1 MAVSIRTQF
10 CVEFIWCS
18 VCFHFSFPSLFLF
31 QIENGTVTNKMSI
44 QCGICKNVMPSA
56 SFMNHKE
63 RKHSLLDHVPYVRV
77 TDDQV
82 RKVDSNDRTSAAS
95 VAATIIAAGPLV
107 KCRFCPNRLSKGAME
122 RHLQRCHIDCHL
134 CGKTLLKSNR
144 ANHMKQKHGQDAPT
158 STAAPAAVNVI
169 AKSDT
174 MSNSSSS
181 SNGDL
186 REMAVLSQSKSS
198 VESDSDG
205 SIAAATSNVNLSPV
219 FDAPAVQM
227 PFKSY
232 ASSLTSSVT
241 SLLSSTPPPPSPP
254 VTSQTPAKPTKPTPT
269 IKPSN
274 PLHKQTTPSSSVLP
288 PTQEP
293 NVIHVD
299 IWQLSRYMR
308 QGRVY
313 KSNGWL
319 YLRNSTINP
328 M

>member
-1 MAVSIRTQF
+1 
-10 CVEFIWCS
+10 
-18 VCFHFSFPSLFLF
+18 
-31 QIENGTVTNKMSI
+31 MSI

-56 SFMNHKE
+56 SFMHHKE
-63 RKHSLLDHVPYVRV
+63 RKHSLLDHVPYVKV

-82 RKVDSNDRTSAAS
+82 DSNDRTTSAAS
-95 VAATIIAAGPLV
+95 VAAAIIAAGPLV
-107 KCRFCPNRLSKGAME
+107 KCRFCPNRLPKGAME

-144 ANHMKQKHGQDAPT
+144 ANHMKQKHGQDART
-158 STAAPAAVNVI
+158 IAPAAVTVI
-169 AKSDT
+169 ANSDT
-174 MSNSSSS
+174 MSSSSS

-186 REMAVLSQSKSS
+186 REMATLSQSKSS
-198 VESDSDG
+198 VQSDSDG
-205 SIAAATSNVNLSPV
+205 SSTAASTVNLSPAFNTPPV
-219 FDAPAVQM
+219 RM

-232 ASSLTSSVT
+232 ASSLTSSVS
-241 SLLSSTPPPPSPP
+241 SLLSSTPTPPPSSP
-254 VTSQTPAKPTKPTPT
+254 VPAKPAAPVPA

-274 PLHKQTTPSSSVLP
+274 QLHHKTTPSSPALP
-288 PTQEP
+288 SAQEP

-319 YLRNSTINP
+319 YLRNSAINP